1 MRGSQIQSSLDST
14 SFSKIKIMQHYIVGE
29 KANINTHFE
38 IITSDLSEAK
48 AVAKKSKKPL
58 FSIEPNGSFKLI
70 KWA

>member
-1 MRGSQIQSSLDST
+1 
-14 SFSKIKIMQHYIVGE
+14 MQHYIVGE